1 MKISHS
7 IIILLL
13 AGGLFAACNKS
24 DIVHE
29 DDFHKSYQTWLNFKT
44 TSGNS
49 YRYTVNTG
57 SWTGSTTQ
65 MIVTVQTGKIVHR
78 SYVIK
83 TPQQNSNV
91 LVIREQWEEDES
103 TLNTHVNGGTSLTLD
118 EIYEKARTEWVLKRK
133 DATSYFEAKNDGMIS
148 SCGYVNNNCAD
159 DCFVGI
165 TINLIERL

>member
-1 MKISHS
+1 MKISRC

-13 AGGLFAACNKS
+13 AGALFTACKKI
-24 DIVHE
+24 DMVYE
-29 DDFHKSYQTWLNFKT
+29 DDFHQSLRTWLNFKA
-44 TSGNS
+44 TSGDS
-49 YRYTVNTG
+49 YRYTVSTG
-57 SWTGSTTQ
+57 SWSGSATQ
-65 MIVTVQTGKIVHR
+65 MAVTVQSGKITHR

-118 EIYEKARTEWVLKRK
+118 EIYEKARTEWLLKRK
-133 DATSYFEAKNDGMIS
+133 DATSYFEAKNDGIIS

-165 TINLIERL
+165 TINLIEKL